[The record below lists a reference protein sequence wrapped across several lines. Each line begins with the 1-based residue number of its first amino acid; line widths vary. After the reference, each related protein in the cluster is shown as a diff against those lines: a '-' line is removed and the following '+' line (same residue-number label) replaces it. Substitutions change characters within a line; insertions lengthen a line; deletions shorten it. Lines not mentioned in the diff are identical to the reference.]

1 LNYYQAKFRAE
12 KPEEKYMLRPGRLAT
27 MWKYKCG

>member
-12 KPEEKYMLRPGRLAT
+12 KPEEKYMLFAKVALPKT
-27 MWKYKCG
+27 VK